1 MYDNVLYH
9 TLMSQLMTA
18 THPTF
23 SPATVKALVD
33 VITGGSGMGNTA
45 PPIGIYRSA
54 PKIEG
59 LMMECDLN
67 FRVEGSRLPSLTAY
81 LGERIAREEYD
92 KVARVVLRV
101 ADPEDY
107 AGEPGRQQAVVSYLN
122 RFLAREGW
130 EIVLR
135 QDRPYLV
142 KTGQS
147 GVVVGAISA
156 KVATIN
162 FDTVQRDIERA
173 LGSAESDPEDA
184 VTAACSLIESV
195 CRSILVELKLELPA
209 KKDIEGLVR
218 AVQEPLGLSPSRSD
232 LPAEI
237 AADVRQVLSGL
248 TTTAKGIGALRTHAG
263 DAHGRERGFK
273 RIDGRI
279 ARLAIHGAS
288 TLALFLIETWE
299 KQQCRPLA
307 LTSEA
312 AA

>member
-1 MYDNVLYH
+1 
-9 TLMSQLMTA
+9 MTA
-18 THPTF
+18 TYPTF

-33 VITGGSGMGNTA
+33 VITGGSGMGATVS
-45 PPIGIYRSA
+45 PIGIYRSA
-54 PKIEG
+54 SKIEG

-81 LGERIAREEYD
+81 LGERIALEEHD

-101 ADPEDY
+101 AEPEDY
-107 AGEPGRQQAVVSYLN
+107 AGEPERQQAVVSHLN

-135 QDRPYLV
+135 QEQPLLV
-142 KTGQS
+142 KVGQS

-156 KVATIN
+156 KVAIIN

-173 LGSAESDPEDA
+173 LASAENDPEDA

-195 CRSILVELKLELPA
+195 CRSILMELRLGLPA
-209 KKDIEGLVR
+209 KKDIDGLVH
-218 AVQEPLGLSPSRSD
+218 AVQEPLGLSPARSD

-237 AADVRQVLSGL
+237 AADVRQVLGGL

-299 KQQCRPLA
+299 KRQQKPLPLVA
-307 LTSEA
+307 GDKVA
-312 AA
+312 